1 MSPGPKRAVD
11 ESSLPWRP
19 RSTGSTRFAKF
30 CERFIIV
37 PKGKGART
45 PLILRD
51 WQRDLVGSVLDAET
65 QPRTAVWTLGR
76 GNGKSTLLAA
86 WALYELFEGG
96 EGATVIVCAV
106 DERQAGI
113 IFNSA
118 VRMTELNDDLGS
130 RVQVFKDRMTIPSRG
145 ATFYWLPA
153 EPKRL
158 EGLDY
163 SLALVDECGV
173 VNPETWQVVC
183 LASGKREVS
192 TVVGIG
198 TPSVN
203 PDSVL
208 ANARRYARDFPDD
221 KTTAYREHSAAGF
234 EDHPTTCV
242 HCWRLANPALG
253 DFLAED
259 SMLAVQPPKMSEA
272 AFRRARLCQFVD
284 ANESPFI
291 EAGIWDAL
299 STGVGVRDGAEVVIA
314 LDGSLSDDSTAL
326 LVGTVSAT
334 PHFDKLA
341 VWANP
346 GDPEWRI
353 NVQEVEAEIR
363 KACKR
368 WNVREIIADPA
379 YWTRSLQI
387 LASEGLPI
395 MEFPH
400 SPTRQTAATNDL
412 HTCALNGRMTHSG
425 DETLR
430 LHVLNATVV
439 ESDRGIRISKASRK
453 RSAGKVDLCACLV
466 MAHSR
471 ATWLAMKKKKR
482 AYAF

>member
-1 MSPGPKRAVD
+1 V
-11 ESSLPWRP
+11 E
-19 RSTGSTRFAKF
+19 
-30 CERFIIV
+30 
-37 PKGKGART
+37 
-45 PLILRD
+45 
-51 WQRDLVGSVLDAET
+51 
-65 QPRTAVWTLGR
+65 
-76 GNGKSTLLAA
+76 
-86 WALYELFEGG
+86 
-96 EGATVIVCAV
+96 
-106 DERQAGI
+106 ERQAGL
-113 IFNSA
+113 IFNM
-118 VRMTELNDDLGS
+118 V
-130 RVQVFKDRMTIPSRG
+130 IPSRG
-145 ATFYWLPA
+145 ATFHWLPA
-153 EPKRL
+153 EPQRL

-291 EAGIWDAL
+291 EPGIWDAL
-299 STGVGVRDGAEVVIA
+299 STGVGVRDGAEVAIA

-334 PHFDKLA
+334 PHFDKFA

-346 GDPEWRI
+346 GDPEWR
-353 NVQEVEAEIR
+353 VPVLQVEDAIR
-363 KACKR
+363 QACRR
-368 WNVREIIADPA
+368 WKVREVVADPA

-395 MEFPH
+395 MKFPH

-482 AYAF
+482 AYAFEERIDNLTQIMANDLDVQPDAAVESENTVAVLPDAEPDTSGDGLSPPEPAEDAENFPREYVEKLRKESAGYRDKAKTGESGAEEPSKRLHAALVTATGRLADFRRSAHSGY